1 MTIIEPHRNT
11 HFTQSMLYF
20 GMLIFLAAVSSIYFY
35 NLNVNLKYQISLQE
49 KTLQQLETET
59 AEYRNLLY
67 QILDSRN
74 LSNFI
79 KKQNLISDKNPDY
92 FELKTLANL

>member
-1 MTIIEPHRNT
+1 
-11 HFTQSMLYF
+11 MLYL
-20 GMLIFLAAVSSIYFY
+20 GALIFFAAVSSIYFY
-35 NLNVNLKYQISLQE
+35 NLNVTLKYQISAQEKALQE
-49 KTLQQLETET
+49 LEAET
-59 AEYRNLLY
+59 AEYRNSLY

-92 FELKTLANL
+92 YALSFIFH